1 MDLDAHLPQI
11 VAGDAD
17 AFGRW
22 ASAAEQ
28 ELRRSLRPFAAVAD
42 CEAVL
47 QEALLRV
54 WQVAP
59 RFEPDGR
66 PDALLRF
73 TVRVARNLALGEAR
87 RMRSTHLDE
96 EALDRAHYEAAGPTP
111 VGADPWLRQVIAACR
126 AELPEKPAQAL
137 GERLRAGGCEPD
149 ETLAERLGMRAN
161 TFLQNVTRARK
172 LLAECLSRR
181 GINLEAEWR

>member
-28 ELRRSLRPFAAVAD
+28 ELRVSLRPFAAAAD

-66 PDALLRF
+66 PNALLRF

-87 RMRSTHLDE
+87 RLRSTPLDD
-96 EALDRAHYEAAGPTP
+96 EALERAQHAAAGPAP
-111 VGADPWLRQVIAACR
+111 AGADPWLRQVIAACR
-126 AELPEKPAQAL
+126 DELPEKPAQAL
-137 GERLRAGGCEPD
+137 GARLGAGGSEPD
-149 ETLAERLGMRAN
+149 ETLAARLNMRAN

-181 GINLEAEWR
+181 GIDLEAEWR